1 MNQINLKEK
10 ILQIANDMEDDT
22 TVDDVM
28 EKLFVIYKVEKG
40 LKQIEEGKFL
50 THAEVKDRVAGWFK

>member
-1 MNQINLKEK
+1 
-10 ILQIANDMEDDT
+10 MEDDT

-40 LKQIEEGKFL
+40 LQQIEDGKFL